1 MGRMRKR
8 ELADL
13 APGDE
18 SPLDAAVVARDSRV
32 LSMVRE
38 AVEHKQVLLAFQPVV
53 SATQTNRPIFHE
65 ALIRVLDE
73 TGRIIPAKDFMA
85 SVAEDELGRMLDCLA
100 LEKSLK
106 TLAKQPDLRLS
117 VNMSARSIGYPLWKD
132 TIEKGLSKRPDIA
145 GRLILELSESSVL
158 HVPEL
163 LRGFMDDLQPRG
175 IAFAIDDFGARQG
188 ALRTFKDFF
197 FDMLKLDGRLIR
209 NLNSDVELQA
219 IVAGTAA
226 ISNSLGMVTV
236 ASRVQKPEEAKTLAA
251 LGVDCLQGFLFG
263 APTVSPPWDERGR
276 RKKGGWRKDGKN
288 RKNNQDA
295 A

>member
-1 MGRMRKR
+1 
-8 ELADL
+8 
-13 APGDE
+13 
-18 SPLDAAVVARDSRV
+18 
-32 LSMVRE
+32 
-38 AVEHKQVLLAFQPVV
+38 
-53 SATQTNRPIFHE
+53 
-65 ALIRVLDE
+65 
-73 TGRIIPAKDFMA
+73 
-85 SVAEDELGRMLDCLA
+85 
-100 LEKSLK
+100 
-106 TLAKQPDLRLS
+106 
-117 VNMSARSIGYPLWKD
+117 MSARSIGYPLWKD

-236 ASRVQKPEEAKTLAA
+236 ASRCKSRKRPRHLPRLAWIA
-251 LGVDCLQGFLFG
+251 CKVSFG
-263 APTVSPPWDERGR
+263 APTVSPLGRERATQ
-276 RKKGGWRKDGKN
+276 KGGWRK
-288 RKNNQDA
+288 A
-295 A
+295 ARIAK